1 MAYKIVKIIL
11 YLFVTLIVLY
21 GVFYLFN
28 GGITNIIATTK
39 ADGFWTVI
47 EDLFVG
53 IFKGFTRT
61 LGLN

>member
-1 MAYKIVKIIL
+1 MGYKIVKTIL
-11 YLFVTLIVLY
+11 YLFVILIVLY

-39 ADGFWTVI
+39 ANGFWKVV
-47 EDLFVG
+47 EDLFIG